1 MFGNVTPETAITFVR
16 FSISL
21 ICCWPL
27 PAVATKTQV
36 LCFRI
41 SKVLNI
47 LSVLGLFF
55 PVLYA
60 LIHHDDDIV
69 ELTKKVIVVVGCVN
83 IITQI
88 LLSSLQ
94 YDRFQRLVETI
105 TANFQNANFYE
116 RCVFQRYVDM
126 YSKFYGLAV
135 LWIYTIAVVF
145 IFGSIFLPQPFPL
158 LSEYPF
164 RVDYEPLRTIIFVHQ
179 AIFSFQCSAAI
190 SINMFAALL
199 LLYAAARFEILMI
212 DMRKATSVH
221 ALVECLEK
229 FHMVTRIAKD
239 IVEGTQFIALFTVLY
254 SSVPIIFGGLNIIGR
269 HAIVIKLQ
277 FLFLSWMSLMEVFMC
292 VLPADNLI
300 NVSENTVRSVYESK
314 WYDQILD
321 VQKTVLRIL
330 VPQVPIAISVKCV
343 IPILSLEYYCSVL
356 LYFVFVFIR
365 WFIENTQPLVE
376 IQLHTIFI
384 PTRVTMF
391 RNVTPETAITFVRFS
406 ISLICCWP
414 LPAVATK
421 TQVLCFKIS
430 KVLNILSVLGLFF
443 PLLYALILHR
453 DDAVE
458 LTKIAIIMVGCLHVI
473 TQIVLCSFQYDRF
486 QRLVETII
494 ANFKNAKI
502 YERCVYQQYV
512 DTYSTFYGLTI
523 IWYYV
528 SPMVVVFGSILL
540 PQPFPTVSEYPFR
553 VDYEPV
559 RTIIFIHQAFVGFQC
574 SASVSVNMFAA
585 LLILY
590 TAARFEILMI
600 DLREAASV
608 DALVMC
614 VKKYHVVTRIGKDVV
629 EGIQYIALFTVLYTS
644 IGLVFCGLN
653 IIGRQAIVIKLQFFF
668 LAWLTLTEVFMCA
681 LPADNLIHVSQNTV
695 RSVYESEWYDQ
706 ALDVQKTVLR
716 ILVPQV
722 PVVISIKCIIPI
734 LSLEFF
740 CSYIS
745 HAVSLFTALRMV
757 LVEEDDILGCR
768 STNSTC

>member
-69 ELTKKVIVVVGCVN
+69 ELTKKVIIVVGCVN
-83 IITQI
+83 VITQI

-94 YDRFQRLVETI
+94 YDRFQLNVEEEARSSFGKNHNFYDIFQRLVETI

-199 LLYAAARFEILMI
+199 LLYASARFEILMI

-343 IPILSLEYYCSVL
+343 IPILSLEYYCS
-356 LYFVFVFIR
+356 
-365 WFIENTQPLVE
+365 
-376 IQLHTIFI
+376 
-384 PTRVTMF
+384 
-391 RNVTPETAITFVRFS
+391 
-406 ISLICCWP
+406 
-414 LPAVATK
+414 
-421 TQVLCFKIS
+421 
-430 KVLNILSVLGLFF
+430 
-443 PLLYALILHR
+443 
-453 DDAVE
+453 
-458 LTKIAIIMVGCLHVI
+458 
-473 TQIVLCSFQYDRF
+473 
-486 QRLVETII
+486 
-494 ANFKNAKI
+494 
-502 YERCVYQQYV
+502 YV
-512 DTYSTFYGLTI
+512 
-523 IWYYV
+523 
-528 SPMVVVFGSILL
+528 
-540 PQPFPTVSEYPFR
+540 
-553 VDYEPV
+553 
-559 RTIIFIHQAFVGFQC
+559 
-574 SASVSVNMFAA
+574 
-585 LLILY
+585 
-590 TAARFEILMI
+590 
-600 DLREAASV
+600 
-608 DALVMC
+608 
-614 VKKYHVVTRIGKDVV
+614 
-629 EGIQYIALFTVLYTS
+629 
-644 IGLVFCGLN
+644 
-653 IIGRQAIVIKLQFFF
+653 
-668 LAWLTLTEVFMCA
+668 
-681 LPADNLIHVSQNTV
+681 
-695 RSVYESEWYDQ
+695 
-706 ALDVQKTVLR
+706 
-716 ILVPQV
+716 
-722 PVVISIKCIIPI
+722 
-734 LSLEFF
+734 
-740 CSYIS
+740 S
-745 HAVSLFTALRMV
+745 HAVSLFTTLRLV
-757 LVEEDDILGCR
+757 WVEEADVLGFR